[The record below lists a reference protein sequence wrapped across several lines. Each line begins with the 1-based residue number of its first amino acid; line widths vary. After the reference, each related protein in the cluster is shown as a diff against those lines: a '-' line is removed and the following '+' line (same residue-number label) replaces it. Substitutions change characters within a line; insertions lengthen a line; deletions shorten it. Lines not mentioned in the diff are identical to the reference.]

1 MKTAPD
7 RDLPGRDQVV
17 KSAFQFRDA
26 LISHAFALVRDW
38 SVSEDVVQDAFIV
51 VMNKWEDF
59 RPGTSVFH
67 WVRQIVHLKTME
79 ALRSRARRMT
89 PAEEELLERVAGA
102 VRDCLGED
110 AAERQRVMRQALQHC
125 MSRLGERGLELVSGF
140 YGRSESC
147 EALAV
152 HQKRSVN
159 AVRLALSRLRK
170 QLHECMSRR
179 LPALEARG

>member
-1 MKTAPD
+1 MMAAPD
-7 RDLPGRDQVV
+7 RDRPGRDQIV
-17 KSAFQFRDA
+17 KSAFQYRDA
-26 LISHAFALVRDW
+26 LMSHTFALVRDW
-38 SVSEDVVQDAFIV
+38 SVAEDVVQDAFIV

-89 PAEEELLERVAGA
+89 PVEEELLERVAGA

-110 AAERQRVMRQALQHC
+110 AAERLNVRRQALQHC
-125 MSRLGERGLELVSGF
+125 MARLGDRGLELLSGF

-179 LPALEARG
+179 LPILEARG